1 MSYVT
6 FKLYDKH
13 GRRLSIFEL
22 STRESTG
29 VTQFAIFTCS
39 RSDMFVKKK
48 ARKIFELWK
57 EAYLKKQSEG
67 VKQSIEIE
75 GKTEI
80 VNPTLI
86 SIDTSL
92 NSKIDSV
99 LKRVFYRMEEHV
111 TISKLFTRGFGKNRV
126 MRFIKPESIILL
138 K

>member
-22 STRESTG
+22 STGEPNSI
-29 VTQFAIFTCS
+29 TQLAIFTCS
-39 RSDMFVKKK
+39 RSDMFIKMK
-48 ARKIFELWK
+48 ARKIFGLWK
-57 EAYLKKQSEG
+57 ELYLKNGSKD

-75 GKTEI
+75 GKVEI

-86 SIDTSL
+86 SIDASV
-92 NSKIDSV
+92 NSKIDSI
-99 LKRVFYRMEEHV
+99 LKRMFYRMEEHV
-111 TISKLFTRGFGKNRV
+111 TISKLFTKGFGKNRV
-126 MRFIKPESIILL
+126 MKFIKPESIILL